1 MNVKYVDGSVVGYTR
16 ACVCVSCN
24 YVGGFE
30 GSSCWVSWPSRTI
43 HWEHQSQTHTHT
55 HTETELSV
63 PETDR
68 QTYTHTHTHTHTST
82 LFSSRWAGWGDQSPA
97 AHEIRLMS
105 QQTQGDVS
113 ASGDQK
119 SKENHLAGA
128 FISGSLERRSS
139 RCLASAFFVHA
150 VTVSPGTVGESEIV
164 NCTCSHHAKRSCGFT
179 VFQSLFL
186 CTC

>member
-1 MNVKYVDGSVVGYTR
+1 MSELAEPYY
-16 ACVCVSCN
+16 
-24 YVGGFE
+24 
-30 GSSCWVSWPSRTI
+30 PLRTS
-43 HWEHQSQTHTHT
+43 EPNTHT
-55 HTETELSV
+55 HTERELSV
-63 PETDR
+63 PEQHSSFFSQQTRQTDR
-68 QTYTHTHTHTHTST
+68 HTHTHTHTHTST

>member
-1 MNVKYVDGSVVGYTR
+1 MLVGLR
-16 ACVCVSCN
+16 AAAVEW
-24 YVGGFE
+24 VGRAVLSIE
-30 GSSCWVSWPSRTI
+30 NIRAK
-43 HWEHQSQTHTHT
+43 HTHT
-55 HTETELSV
+55 HRERELSV
-63 PETDR
+63 PEQHSSFFSLSQQTRQTDR
-68 QTYTHTHTHTHTST
+68 QTDTHTHTHTST